1 MHSRRFQDSSV
12 LLECFSQNTGLMACV
27 AKGAKRPK
35 SKWRGLVQPFILVN
49 IAWRGR
55 GEVKTVVQL
64 EAQSILP
71 SLSGKTVLIGL
82 YVNELVLSLLH
93 KADPHPELFHY
104 YHETIQRLSHCDD
117 DDRVLQIILRRF
129 ECQLLEILG
138 FGLDF
143 EKDAR
148 TEPIVEDLL
157 YGYDPGLGFFP
168 QMILPQSKRTIMVS
182 GATLIALKKGAQF
195 EDDRQLIEAKKLM
208 RCAIA
213 HHLDGKTLK
222 TRKLL
227 TDFQKIIEKEGVNN
241 EN

>member
-1 MHSRRFQDSSV
+1 M
-12 LLECFSQNTGLMACV
+12 LLECFSQNAGLMACV

-93 KADPHPELFHY
+93 KADPHPELFRY
-104 YHETIQRLSHCDD
+104 YHETIQQLSYCD
-117 DDRVLQIILRRF
+117 DDRVLQIILRKF

-143 EKDAR
+143 EKDAK
-148 TEPIVEDLL
+148 TDPIIEDLL

-168 QMILPQSKRTIMVS
+168 QMILPQSKRTIVVS

-195 EDDRQLIEAKKLM
+195 EDDKQLVEAKKLM

-213 HHLDGKTLK
+213 HHLDGKILK

-241 EN
+241 ES